1 MLMVISMMIGGGAER
16 VASLLMNEF
25 QRNGHEVK
33 VVLTSTNADEVV
45 RTDLNKDIPLVILR
59 EHIKE
64 RTFLDKLA
72 YGLMKFCS
80 SLFCKL
86 FELFKK
92 PVPSFG
98 AYASFVSQ
106 YHGEIQ
112 QLREMMK
119 ENPELI
125 VISFLQPSIPMVV
138 LAAKGLPNRII
149 ISERGNPERLMKKRY
164 GEKFIQKYYSQISA
178 AVFQTREAQE
188 TYPVN
193 VREKGVVI
201 SNPIKSDLPETFNGE
216 KNKNI
221 TTFCRISLQ
230 KNLPMLIEAYS
241 ILHKEYPEYKLRII
255 GDALNEEGQEV
266 QRKIQEQIKQL
277 ELEDVVEILPF
288 SANVHEDIIEDFM
301 YVNSSDYEGI
311 SNAMLEAMAIG
322 MPVVC
327 TDCPIGGAHA
337 TIQNEVNGLLV
348 PVGDAQA
355 MYLAMK
361 QIIEDEELAQRLS
374 SNAAKLRETLSL
386 ENIAKQWM
394 ELL

>member
-1 MLMVISMMIGGGAER
+1 MSKQVLMVISMMIGGGAER

-45 RTDLNKDIPLVILR
+45 RTDLNKDIPLDILR

-64 RTFLDKLA
+64 RIFLDKLT

-193 VREKGVVI
+193 VREKGVII
-201 SNPIKSDLPETFNGE
+201 SNPIKCDLPEPFTG
-216 KNKNI
+216 KRNKNI

-230 KNLPMLIEAYS
+230 KNLSMLIEAYS
-241 ILHKEYPEYKLRII
+241 LLHQEYPEYKLRII
-255 GDALNEEGQEV
+255 GDAFNEEGQEV
-266 QRKIQEQIKQL
+266 QRTMQEQIKQL
-277 ELEDVVEILPF
+277 ELEDAIELLPF
-288 SANVHEDIIEDFM
+288 STNVHEDILEDFM

-327 TDCPIGGAHA
+327 TDCPVGGAHA
-337 TIQNEVNGLLV
+337 TIQHEANGML
-348 PVGDAQA
+348 
-355 MYLAMK
+355 
-361 QIIEDEELAQRLS
+361 EDEELARRIS

>member
-1 MLMVISMMIGGGAER
+1 MVMPVMKGGGAER

-25 QRNGHEVK
+25 HRCGYDVEF
-33 VVLTSTNADEVV
+33 VLTSSMPEEVV
-45 RTDLNKDIPLVILR
+45 RTDLSEEIPLVLLQEHGSRKGLRIISSIICRIFEAFKIL
-59 EHIKE
+59 
-64 RTFLDKLA
+64 
-72 YGLMKFCS
+72 
-80 SLFCKL
+80 
-86 FELFKK
+86 
-92 PVPSFG
+92 VP
-98 AYASFVSQ
+98 AYAAYLSFISE
-106 YHGEIQ
+106 YSSEIK
-112 QLREMMK
+112 QLHQKLK
-119 ENPELI
+119 ENPDMT
-125 VISFLQPSIPMVV
+125 VIAFLQPTIPMVV

-216 KNKNI
+216 RNKNI
-221 TTFCRISLQ
+221 TTFCRFSLQ

-337 TIQNEVNGLLV
+337 TIQHEVNGLLV
-348 PVGDAQA
+348 SVGDAQA
-355 MYLAMK
+355 MYFAMK